1 MARRFCQR
9 AWLKP
14 EKVEEYRRLHAN
26 AWPAV
31 LKTIE
36 DCNLRDYAIAI
47 LDTLV
52 VSTFEYTGSDYD
64 ADMRKM
70 AVDPVTQAWWT
81 HTKPCF
87 VGHEEGIYYE
97 DMEEIFYFDGL
108 EAGGTELN

>member
-1 MARRFCQR
+1 MKRRFCQR

-52 VSTFEYTGSDYD
+52 VSTFE
-64 ADMRKM
+64 
-70 AVDPVTQAWWT
+70 
-81 HTKPCF
+81 
-87 VGHEEGIYYE
+87 
-97 DMEEIFYFDGL
+97 
-108 EAGGTELN
+108 